1 MKNACHQWSLVL
13 MLAVSA
19 VVIDGC
25 GEDRSTPSP
34 TSTDELAAENTA
46 AQVHGAAIPF
56 SDAQIFI
63 EFNATANDAGIQV
76 FLDAEDW
83 KRVAI
88 FDERGRD
95 LLEIETG
102 GGMRELGLTELRF
115 EGAEPD
121 ASEVFDAFP
130 AGVYK
135 FGGTTVERQRLAA
148 TATLSH
154 DLPAAPEFSPSH
166 GEIVGVDDVE
176 IEWDAIAGI
185 DRYQVIVE
193 SDANDLVL
201 EVSVSSSTTSLQIPA
216 TFLVPNT
223 EYKAE
228 VLAIAPSGNR
238 TITEG
243 TFVTGP

>member
-1 MKNACHQWSLVL
+1 MTNIRHQWGLVL
-13 MLAVSA
+13 VLAAAAMVA
-19 VVIDGC
+19 GGC
-25 GEDRSTPSP
+25 SKDPSSPTP
-34 TSTDELAAENTA
+34 TSTEGLSVEDTESQN
-46 AQVHGAAIPF
+46 HGAAIPF
-56 SDAQIFI
+56 GDAQIYF
-63 EFNATANDAGIQV
+63 ELNSTANDAGIQV

-88 FDERGRD
+88 KDERGRE
-95 LLEIETG
+95 LLEVETG

-121 ASEVFDAFP
+121 PSEALDAFP
-130 AGVYK
+130 AGTYR
-135 FGGTTVERQRLAA
+135 FRGTTTDGKRLFA

-154 DLPAAPEFSPSH
+154 DLPAAPVFSPSE
-166 GEIVGVDDVE
+166 GEVVDPDDAE
-176 IEWDAIAGI
+176 IEWEPVAGV

-193 SDANDLVL
+193 SDANGFVL
-201 EVSVSSSTTSLQIPA
+201 EVSVSSSTTSLQIPS

-228 VLAIAPSGNR
+228 LLAIAPNGNR
-238 TITEG
+238 TISEG